1 MDATIK
7 YYIQK
12 EIHVSLENKGQ
23 MCQKKISETFKI
35 LRWGRSPEV
44 IKEQHIL
51 LNKNKILSTLWKQI
65 LSALCK
71 QRICVT
77 NNTMKD

>member
-12 EIHVSLENKGQ
+12 ETHVSLENKGQ
-23 MCQKKISETFKI
+23 MCQKKISKNFKI

-44 IKEQHIL
+44 IKEQHVL
-51 LNKNKILSTLWKQI
+51 LNKNKMLSTLWKQ
-65 LSALCK
+65 CK